1 MPRTRPSRTRPPR
14 SERRTRRR
22 LVLGAVALVAASLVA
37 GLVLRGEAPVG
48 HFVSAAA
55 QDRFRAAYD
64 RAMQD
69 LPDAERVLD
78 VRTSFGVV
86 RVYRYA
92 GSGTAEPLV
101 LLPGRASASWV
112 WADNLPSLLRMAD
125 VYTLDLLGEPGTSV
139 QDRPITTDADQAQWL
154 HEVLLA
160 LPEPR
165 LHLVGVSIG
174 GWTATN
180 LALHQPA
187 KVASLTLV
195 EPVLVLD
202 GLALEAVV
210 RSIPASVRWLP
221 KSWRDSFGSWTA
233 GGAPVEDVPAAQ
245 LVEAGMQSYA
255 LRLPAPSQVAEED
268 LATLDL
274 PVLVM
279 LGERS
284 PMQDS
289 AAAAETATRAL
300 PQATVVVLSA
310 ATHALNG
317 ERPQEVADAVGGLL
331 ASAR

>member
-1 MPRTRPSRTRPPR
+1 MPRPPR
-14 SERRTRRR
+14 SNRPPRRTRR
-22 LVLGAVALVAASLVA
+22 LVLGAAALAAVSLVA

-64 RAMQD
+64 RALAD

-86 RVYRYA
+86 RIYRYA
-92 GSGTAEPLV
+92 GTGAAEPLV
-101 LLPGRASASWV
+101 LLPGRASASPV
-112 WADNLPSLLRMAD
+112 WADNLPSLLRLAD
-125 VYTLDLLGEPGTSV
+125 VYTLDLLGEPGLSV
-139 QDRPITTDADQAQWL
+139 QDRPIASDADQAQWL
-154 HEVLLA
+154 HEVLVA

-202 GLALEAVV
+202 DLALEAVV
-210 RSIPASVRWLP
+210 RSIPGSVRWLP
-221 KSWRDSFGSWTA
+221 KAWRDSFGSWTA
-233 GGAPVEDVPAAQ
+233 GGAPVEDVPVAV
-245 LVEAGMQSYA
+245 LIEAGMQAYA
-255 LRLPAPSQVAEED
+255 LRLPPPSRIAEPD
-268 LATLDL
+268 LANLRL
-274 PVLVM
+274 PVLVL
-279 LGERS
+279 LGGRS
-284 PMQDS
+284 PMHDS
-289 AAAAETATRAL
+289 AVAAETAARAL
-300 PQATVVVLSA
+300 PGASVEVFPE

-317 ERPQEVADAVGGLL
+317 EHPQEVADAVGRLL
-331 ASAR
+331 ARAG